1 MEAVLTQAIQRLE
14 AVLAGETNALRVN
27 APVNLGEMS
36 NRKNQSLLELSR
48 ISRGVDPRTVTP
60 ALKEKLDV
68 LKYRLDENSRVLQL
82 HMKATQ
88 EISSLIARAMSE
100 AESDGTYGSSVR
112 GVKRES

>member
-27 APVNLGEMS
+27 AGLNLAETT

-68 LKYRLDENSRVLQL
+68 LRWRLDENSRVLKL
-82 HMKATQ
+82 HMAATQ
-88 EISSLIARAMSE
+88 EISNLIARAMAN
-100 AESDGTYGSSVR
+100 AESDGTYGSSIK
-112 GVKRES
+112 GVKRDT

>member
-14 AVLAGETNALRVN
+14 AVLAGETNALRAN
-27 APVNLGEMS
+27 MRVNLGETS

-68 LKYRLDENSRVLQL
+68 LRYRLDENSRVLQL
-82 HMKATQ
+82 HMAATQ
-88 EISSLIARAMSE
+88 EISNLIARAMTE
-100 AESDGTYGSSVR
+100 AESDGTYGSSVK
-112 GVKRES
+112 GVKRDT

>member
-14 AVLAGETNALRVN
+14 AILAGETNALRVN
-27 APVNLGEMS
+27 AGVNLAETS

-68 LKYRLDENSRVLQL
+68 LRWRLDENSRVLQL
-82 HMKATQ
+82 HMTATQ
-88 EISSLIARAMSE
+88 EISNLIARHMAN
-100 AESDGTYGSSVR
+100 ADSDGTYGSSIK
-112 GVKRES
+112 GVKRET